1 MTAKLCTLCG
11 ATVIPA
17 TGANGKPIE
26 LDASVPV
33 CLAEIDRE
41 PARPV
46 AFWAVVGQDH
56 GRVEHKH
63 VCKGR
68 RS

>member
-1 MTAKLCTLCG
+1 MTSCTICG

-26 LDASVPV
+26 LDAAVPV

-41 PARPV
+41 QRLPV
-46 AFWAVVGQDH
+46 VFWAQVDGAFA
-56 GRVEHKH
+56 RVEHRH
-63 VCKGR
+63 VCRGR
-68 RS
+68 A

>member
-1 MTAKLCTLCG
+1 MTQCTLCG

-46 AFWAVVGQDH
+46 AFWAQVDGSF
-56 GRVEHKH
+56 GRVEHRH
-63 VCKGR
+63 VCRGAKA
-68 RS
+68 

>member
-1 MTAKLCTLCG
+1 MTARLCNACG
-11 ATVIPA
+11 ADTMVVS
-17 TGANGKPIE
+17 GADGKPIE
-26 LDASVPV
+26 LDCAVPV
-33 CLAEIDRE
+33 YLREIDRE

-46 AFWAVVGQDH
+46 AFWAVVSPEH